1 VRDYFILCVLCSWF
15 TQREVRILGGPWSQT
30 PESSGPHS
38 LHYCYYLRNTN
49 DCQNVFSWWP
59 FSHEDHRH
67 WANFKNSIKMSTIVF
82 FTTPV
87 TVWLLMNKDLVKIAD
102 IMATTGRIDILM
114 RGLAKAESY
123 QNGTI
128 LMMARLVWYS
138 CWNGTAAYAIGPAYC
153 LICKGKFDL
162 TVFSIKLCSNMAVYI
177 LIVLLVGF
185 GWDHCLDWFL

>member
-1 VRDYFILCVLCSWF
+1 MV
-15 TQREVRILGGPWSQT
+15 GGPWSQNT
-30 PESSGPHS
+30 ESSGPHS
-38 LHYCYYLRNTN
+38 LHYCYYLGNTN
-49 DCQNVFSWWP
+49 NCQNVLSWWP
-59 FSHEDHRH
+59 FSHQDPRH
-67 WANFKNSIKMSTIVF
+67 LAAIKDSIKMSTIVF
-82 FTTPV
+82 FSIPLTS
-87 TVWLLMNKDLVKIAD
+87 WLLMNKDLMKIAD

-128 LMMARLVWYS
+128 LMMTRLVWYS

-162 TVFSIKLCSNMAVYI
+162 TVFSIKLWSNMAVYF
-177 LIVLLVGF
+177 LIVLLVGL